1 MDATVT
7 PTFPIYARTH
17 ASTEKTTAQAE
28 MVSMPT
34 ETGVPEQA
42 KTLDEIFNEGMRGFI
57 NLDEPQ

>member
-1 MDATVT
+1 
-7 PTFPIYARTH
+7 
-17 ASTEKTTAQAE
+17 
-28 MVSMPT
+28 MPT